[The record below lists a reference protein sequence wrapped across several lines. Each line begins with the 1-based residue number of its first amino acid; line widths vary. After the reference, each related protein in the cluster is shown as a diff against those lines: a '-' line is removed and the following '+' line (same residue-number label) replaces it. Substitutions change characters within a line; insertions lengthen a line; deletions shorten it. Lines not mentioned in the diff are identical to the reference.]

1 MNVIKEIE
9 ETYMPE
15 NKEWYHR
22 SIVLVL
28 LEEAIKAERKACAEL
43 AWQMQSQQFGGG
55 TAIGNTIQE
64 RK

>member
-9 ETYMPE
+9 ETYMPL

-22 SIVLVL
+22 SIVMIL

-43 AWQMQSQQFGGG
+43 AFLNAAQSHSD
-55 TAIGNTIQE
+55 NTSLE